1 MARFVSVLGFL
12 DGKLQNTVTAT
23 VKGQST
29 IRAYQPNVSNPATE
43 KQVSNRDV
51 MTYITN
57 LANFLNFAV
66 LVPYL
71 TPKSRVQSPINSFN
85 SQLGRI
91 ITLIADEL
99 QIMRADV
106 ITNQLSELAASNLMI
121 ANGSLSLIQNGA
133 AQITAGTT
141 TSTSCDISFPTQT
154 ANYSRNDLP
163 TDQGFI
169 VAVNVTAPKSPAVTN
184 TNSPRSNGGITG
196 TCTLPAREATD
207 IILLFAFYKST
218 ASNNTSKGMVFGR
231 LVGTTF
237 TATVNRPYTA

>member
-51 MTYITN
+51 MAWITN
-57 LANFLNFAV
+57 LGNLLNFVV

-71 TPKSRVQSPINSFN
+71 TPKLRVQSPINSFN
-85 SQLGRI
+85 SQLGKI
-91 ITLIADEL
+91 ITLIADDEN
-99 QIMRADV
+99 V
-106 ITNQLSELAASNLMI
+106 IRSQVLSDFLESFSSSNLMV
-121 ANGSLSLIQNGA
+121 ANGSLSLIQNGTIQVSA
-133 AQITAGTT
+133 AST
-141 TSTSCDISFPTQT
+141 TSTSCSVSFPTQT

-163 TDQGFI
+163 TDEGFI
-169 VAVNVTAPKSPAVTN
+169 VAVNVTDPKPPAVTN
-184 TNSPRSNGGITG
+184 TTSPRSDGEITG
-196 TCTLPAREATD
+196 TCALPTRVATD

-237 TATVNRPYTA
+237 TPTVNRPYIG